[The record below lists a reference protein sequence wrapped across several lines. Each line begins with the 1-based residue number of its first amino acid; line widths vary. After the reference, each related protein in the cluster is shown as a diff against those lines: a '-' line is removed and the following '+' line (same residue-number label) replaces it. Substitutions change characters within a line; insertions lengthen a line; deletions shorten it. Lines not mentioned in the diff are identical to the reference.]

1 MSIESG
7 WCGLL
12 CCLQLRRLRSTSA
25 RPDHPTVEADPT
37 SRHGTSPRSHFG
49 RSPMPGG
56 GEQHQR
62 AGFSQCK
69 ERNQQQIAL
78 FLSDQSDQSGIAGN
92 WRVIVNGC
100 KFNKVS
106 YFLPVFSPYLT
117 QMML

>member
-37 SRHGTSPRSHFG
+37 SRHGTSPRSHLS

-56 GEQHQR
+56 EQRLCRRTFDRCPAHLAKVMWIGGELR
-62 AGFSQCK
+62 
-69 ERNQQQIAL
+69 
-78 FLSDQSDQSGIAGN
+78 SD
-92 WRVIVNGC
+92 C
-100 KFNKVS
+100 
-106 YFLPVFSPYLT
+106 
-117 QMML
+117 

>member
-56 GEQHQR
+56 GEQ
-62 AGFSQCK
+62 
-69 ERNQQQIAL
+69 QQQHAEFSL
-78 FLSDQSDQSGIAGN
+78 LAKRDNSFSLSLSLT
-92 WRVIVNGC
+92 
-100 KFNKVS
+100 KVTIE
-106 YFLPVFSPYLT
+106 VE
-117 QMML
+117 